1 MRGPLLDARI
11 QQIFRDVLDDRKL
24 EVTSDLGPA
33 NTPTWDSFAHVKLI
47 MALEDE
53 YKLSFT
59 MDEVAEAATAGDF
72 IKALRARGIDVE

>member
-1 MRGPLLDARI
+1 MDARI

-33 NTPTWDSFAHVKLI
+33 NTPAWDSFAHVKLI
-47 MALEDE
+47 LAIEDE

-59 MDEVAEAATAGDF
+59 MDEVADVTTAGDF
-72 IKALRARGIDVE
+72 VRALKARGVDVK